1 MMDEAA
7 ALEAVK
13 TYLLDLQARI
23 SSTLGAW
30 QCSAGRAPAM
40 GGGDLDKAR
49 GAARGTHDAHALE

>member
-1 MMDEAA
+1 VSFRSIVA
-7 ALEAVK
+7 
-13 TYLLDLQARI
+13 TSR
-23 SSTLGAW
+23 